1 MWVFSNK
8 TNLKCFWYLRH
19 VSSFDP
25 YDHLFKISH
34 WKQCIVGGTWY
45 LLLSVIS
52 TFQNWVN
59 TKFCIG
65 FAMICASYQHTTEYT
80 KFAIETYAWV
90 MVSDLQVH
98 YVISNRNMTHLCQ
111 NIFNDKWKSNI
122 IWQLCTIHTSLLQ
135 IAVSTCIHDMRSP
148 WGTSQFEEYACVYKT
163 TDSYSWP
170 RWKRLQIAASTCIY
184 DMRSPW
190 GTSQVEEYACVYNS
204 TDSNSWPR
212 RKRLQIAA
220 HLHVFMICGPHE
232 VPHKLRNSPVYT
244 ILLTAIAKWLR
255 YLVVKHFTYPLII
268 YMQ

>member
-122 IWQLCTIHTSLLQ
+122 IWQIVHNS
-135 IAVSTCIHDMRSP
+135 H
-148 WGTSQFEEYACVYKT
+148 FF
-163 TDSYSWP
+163 
-170 RWKRLQIAASTCIY
+170 AANCSIY
-184 DMRSPW
+184 MYLWD
-190 GTSQVEEYACVYNS
+190 V
-204 TDSNSWPR
+204 
-212 RKRLQIAA
+212 
-220 HLHVFMICGPHE
+220 
-232 VPHKLRNSPVYT
+232 VPM
-244 ILLTAIAKWLR
+244 R
-255 YLVVKHFTYPLII
+255 YLTGWGICLCIQI
-268 YMQ
+268 YWQV